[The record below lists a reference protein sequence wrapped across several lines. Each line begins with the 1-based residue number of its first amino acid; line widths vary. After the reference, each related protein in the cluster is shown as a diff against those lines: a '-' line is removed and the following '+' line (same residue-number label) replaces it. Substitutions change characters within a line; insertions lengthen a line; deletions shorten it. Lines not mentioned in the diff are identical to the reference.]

1 VDAVFIGRERSFNRR
16 FLQMCSHYLVELVA
30 CTPASGWEKGQV
42 ENQVGVIR
50 ERFFKP
56 RIRFASYG
64 EMNGWL
70 LDKCVT
76 YARSHPHPELRDS
89 PVWDVFETERSSLIP
104 YVGMFDGLHAKAAS
118 VSKTCLVHFDNNKYS
133 VMAQAVGRPVE
144 IHAYAERITVRQD
157 GQIVADHPRCFGRQQ
172 TIYDPWHYVP
182 VLARKLVRCAT
193 VHRSRTGCY
202 PEPSAASVTSSDR
215 SRTVIGRWW
224 RS

>member
-144 IHAYAERITVRQD
+144 IHAYADRITVRQD
-157 GQIVADHPRCFGRQQ
+157 GQIVHVASGGSRPFTTLGTMCRCLLVSWCDAQRCTVQGLGVTRSPRPHPSQA
-172 TIYDPWHYVP
+172 
-182 VLARKLVRCAT
+182 L
-193 VHRSRTGCY
+193 
-202 PEPSAASVTSSDR
+202 
-215 SRTVIGRWW
+215 IGRG
-224 RS
+224 R